1 MEDLQRGR
9 CHLRVIKGKSGNKWP
24 SSGGY
29 TADAA
34 HFKMYLQL
42 MGGSKTTQFVS
53 VKLKGE
59 SEGAAAPLVAGDG
72 TAGYT
77 ADTKFYLFVLI
88 RCFSICL

>member
-1 MEDLQRGR
+1 MEELQRGR

-34 HFKMYLQL
+34 HFKMYLQQ

-59 SEGAAAPLVAGDG
+59 SEGAAAPLVAGEIALLV
-72 TAGYT
+72 TLPNPI
-77 ADTKFYLFVLI
+77 YLF
-88 RCFSICL
+88 

>member
-1 MEDLQRGR
+1 MEELQRGR
-9 CHLRVIKGKSGNKWP
+9 CHLRVIKGKRGNKWP

-34 HFKMYLQL
+34 RFKMYLQL

-59 SEGAAAPLVAGDG
+59 SEGAAAPLVAGDN
-72 TAGYT
+72 TAGDT

-88 RCFSICL
+88 WCFNICL